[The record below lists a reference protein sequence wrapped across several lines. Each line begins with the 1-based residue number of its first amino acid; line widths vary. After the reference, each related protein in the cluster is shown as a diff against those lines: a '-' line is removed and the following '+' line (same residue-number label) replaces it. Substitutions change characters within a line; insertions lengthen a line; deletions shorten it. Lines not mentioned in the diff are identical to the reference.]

1 MSWKKIDNYD
11 AKLNGG
17 GGRNG
22 TNKPASK
29 GRDPSGQ
36 FGTLPIHDVNKLRGE
51 GLWDETIAKNWQ
63 KFATDKGGLDKGWQG
78 LAAQLV
84 RGQNIE
90 ESRAMS
96 AEMTAMQLEAA
107 REMALTNFD
116 LTQKGIKAN
125 IDRFPE
131 VSKLG
136 LQETRSQTD
145 ALNDMLQSE
154 FEATLDEYY
163 PDWRKDMLEAAGAAQ
178 SDSIAMTER
187 FKRNVLPEAMAAA
200 DEMSAQALSNARA
213 QLRGELPDDVAAQV
227 KRHAAELSHQI
238 GVRGQAAQFLTA
250 RDLGRTSLDMMQLGL
265 ENAPKALAL
274 GSNAYLGF
282 NQTLQAPVATGMNA
296 TNLIKGYLPPKADA
310 TALFSSNLSALQS
323 ASIIPAATSMAVNA
337 QVMDSGA
344 TLAQQAFTSSLE
356 YNSQQYWNQ
365 QNLNMQRQAIAA
377 QKKANKLNFAGSVIE
392 AFGDAAAAYFAS

>member
-1 MSWKKIDNYD
+1 MQWHNLQTR
-11 AKLNGG
+11 AGGPGEGGGG

-22 TNKPASK
+22 GGGKAVGPGHVYDKLTEAGMDDAQIQKYGPELIAPNGKLI
-29 GRDPSGQ
+29 SG
-36 FGTLPIHDVNKLRGE
+36 
-51 GLWDETIAKNWQ
+51 W
-63 KFATDKGGLDKGWQG
+63 GGK
-78 LAAQLV
+78 AAQYAKQ
-84 RGQNIE
+84 GNE
-90 ESRAMS
+90 EDAM
-96 AEMTAMQLEAA
+96 AMTAEEIELQLKAA
-107 REMALTNFD
+107 REMALLNFD
-116 LTQKGIKAN
+116 LTQQSIEAN

-136 LQETRSQTD
+136 LQETRSQAD

-163 PDWRKDMLEAAGAAQ
+163 PDWRKDMLGAAGAAQ

-187 FKRNVLPEAMAAA
+187 FKRNVLPAAMASA
-200 DEMSAQALSNARA
+200 DAMSAQALSNARA

-227 KRHAAELSHQI
+227 RRHAAEISNQI

-282 NQTLQAPVATGMNA
+282 NQTLQAPVTTGMNA

-310 TALFSSNLSALQS
+310 TALFSSNLSALQN
-323 ASIIPAATSMAVNA
+323 ASIIPASTSMAVNA
-337 QVMDSGA
+337 QVMNSGA
-344 TLAQQAFTSSLE
+344 SLAQQAFTSSFE
-356 YNSQQYWNQ
+356 YQSQEYWNSQ
-365 QNLNMQRQAIAA
+365 NLAM
-377 QKKANKLNFAGSVIE
+377 QKKALDAQRDANRMGMFGSLLGAGAQLGGSYMI
-392 AFGDAAAAYFAS
+392 ASALA

>member
-1 MSWKKIDNYD
+1 MSWWTKHRDKALGAAAVVAAPLTGGVSLAGYAGYKAYKDHNKKDGSGE
-11 AKLNGG
+11 KEE
-17 GGRNG
+17 
-22 TNKPASK
+22 KP
-29 GRDPSGQ
+29 
-36 FGTLPIHDVNKLRGE
+36 
-51 GLWDETIAKNWQ
+51 
-63 KFATDKGGLDKGWQG
+63 
-78 LAAQLV
+78 
-84 RGQNIE
+84 E
-90 ESRAMS
+90 EYN
-96 AEMTAMQLEAA
+96 AEEAIAMQLEAA
-107 REMALTNFD
+107 REMAKLNYE
-116 LTQKGIKAN
+116 LTQQGIKAN

-136 LQETRSQTD
+136 LKETRSQTD
-145 ALNDMLQSE
+145 ALNDMLKAE

-178 SDSIAMTER
+178 SDSVAMTER
-187 FKRNVLPEAMAAA
+187 FKRNVLPAAMAAA

-323 ASIIPAATSMAVNA
+323 ASIIPAATSMQVNA

>member
-1 MSWKKIDNYD
+1 MSWWTKNRDKALGAAAVVAAPLTGGVSLAGYAGYKAYKDHNKKD
-11 AKLNGG
+11 GSG
-17 GGRNG
+17 EEEE
-22 TNKPASK
+22 KP
-29 GRDPSGQ
+29 
-36 FGTLPIHDVNKLRGE
+36 
-51 GLWDETIAKNWQ
+51 
-63 KFATDKGGLDKGWQG
+63 
-78 LAAQLV
+78 
-84 RGQNIE
+84 E
-90 ESRAMS
+90 EYN
-96 AEMTAMQLEAA
+96 AEEAIAMQLEAA
-107 REMALTNFD
+107 REMAKLNYE
-116 LTQKGIKAN
+116 LTQQGIEAN

-136 LQETRSQTD
+136 LKETRSQAD
-145 ALNDMLQSE
+145 ALNDMLKSE

-163 PDWRKDMLEAAGAAQ
+163 PDWRKDMLGAAGAAQ

-187 FKRNVLPEAMAAA
+187 FKHNVLPEAMAAA

-250 RDLGRTSLDMMQLGL
+250 RDLGRTSFDMMQLGM

-282 NQTLQAPVATGMNA
+282 NQTLQAPVTTGMNA

-310 TALFSSNLSALQS
+310 TALFSSNLSALQN
-323 ASIIPAATSMAVNA
+323 ASIIPASTSMAVNA
-337 QVMDSGA
+337 QVMNSGA
-344 TLAQQAFTSSLE
+344 TLAQQAYTSSLE

-365 QNLNMQRQAIAA
+365 QNLNMQKKALDA
-377 QKKANKLNFAGSVIE
+377 QKTANMMNFVGSLFEAGGN
-392 AFGDAAAAYFAS
+392 AGAAYMAS

>member
-1 MSWKKIDNYD
+1 MQWHNLQNR
-11 AKLNGG
+11 AGGPGG
-17 GGRNG
+17 GGG
-22 TNKPASK
+22 GS
-29 GRDPSGQ
+29 SGDGSSSGK
-36 FGTLPIHDVNKLRGE
+36 FGTLSTKEVNKLRGE
-51 GLWDETIAKNWQ
+51 GLSDETIANNWR
-63 KFATDKGGLDKGWQG
+63 KFATDNGGLDDGWEGIASQ
-78 LAAQLV
+78 LAK
-84 RGQNIE
+84 GQNIE
-90 ESRAMS
+90 DSMA
-96 AEMTAMQLEAA
+96 MTAEEIELQLKAA
-107 REMALTNFD
+107 REMALLNFD
-116 LTQKGIKAN
+116 LTQQGIEAN

-136 LQETRSQTD
+136 LQETRSQAD

-163 PDWRKDMLEAAGAAQ
+163 PDWRKDMLGAAGAAQ
-178 SDSIAMTER
+178 ADSIAMTER
-187 FKRNVLPEAMAAA
+187 FKRNVLPEAMASA
-200 DEMSAQALSNARA
+200 DAMSAQALSNARA

-227 KRHAAELSHQI
+227 RRHAAEISNQI

-282 NQTLQAPVATGMNA
+282 NQTLQAPVTTGMNA

-310 TALFSSNLSALQS
+310 TALFSSNLSALQN

-337 QVMDSGA
+337 QVMNSGA
-344 TLAQQAFTSSLE
+344 SLAQQAFTSSLE

-365 QNLNMQRQAIAA
+365 QNLNMQQKALDA
-377 QKKANKLNFAGSVIE
+377 QEKANRMNFAGSVIG
-392 AFGDAAAAYFAS
+392 AFGNAGAAYLAS

>member
-1 MSWKKIDNYD
+1 MQWYNLQGRAGGSGG
-11 AKLNGG
+11 GG

-29 GRDPSGQ
+29 GGDRPVGPGHAYDKLTSVGMNDAQIQKYGPSLIAPNG
-36 FGTLPIHDVNKLRGE
+36 KLISG
-51 GLWDETIAKNWQ
+51 W
-63 KFATDKGGLDKGWQG
+63 GGLATQYAKEG
-78 LAAQLV
+78 
-84 RGQNIE
+84 IE
-90 ESRAMS
+90 EDTMAMS
-96 AEMTAMQLEAA
+96 AEMTAMQLKAA
-107 REMALTNFD
+107 REMAKLNYE
-116 LTQKGIKAN
+116 LTQQGIKAN

-136 LQETRSQTD
+136 LQETKTQSE
-145 ALNDMLQSE
+145 ALNDMLKAE

-163 PDWRKDMLEAAGAAQ
+163 PGWREDMLGAAGAAQ
-178 SDSIAMTER
+178 ADSIAMTER

-227 KRHAAELSHQI
+227 KRHAAELSNQI

-282 NQTLQAPVATGMNA
+282 NQTLQAPVTTGMNA

-310 TALFSSNLSALQS
+310 TALFSSNLSALQN

-337 QVMDSGA
+337 QVMNSGA

-365 QNLNMQRQAIAA
+365 QNLNMQKQALDA
-377 QKKANKLNFAGSVIE
+377 QKMANWMNFAGSVIG
-392 AFGDAAAAYFAS
+392 AGGDAYAAYKAS